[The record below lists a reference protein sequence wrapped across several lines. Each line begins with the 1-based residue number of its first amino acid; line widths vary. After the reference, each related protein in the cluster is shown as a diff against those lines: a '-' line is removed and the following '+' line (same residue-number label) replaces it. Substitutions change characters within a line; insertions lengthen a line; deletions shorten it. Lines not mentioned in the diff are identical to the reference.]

1 MTLHFHALPRM
12 LFVAL
17 LAALMGLTG
26 CADMSK
32 SECAQA
38 DWRELG
44 RQDAMSGQTLARF
57 GRRAEACR
65 KNGLPADKALYE
77 AGHAQGQAA
86 FCTPARGTADA
97 LAGAPLAALC
107 AIEPVG
113 EPYRQG
119 HAAGLQQF
127 CTAPSGFEYGRKG
140 QNDNQVCPPDLAA
153 TFQIGFRLGRE
164 LFDLNQRLADIQ
176 KQAAD
181 ERAVLALTTTLPERR
196 DAANRHLGQLDA
208 DEASTRKLIRQA
220 ERSALSLA
228 QPGGVAAP
236 APVPVPV
243 PMPEPVPVPTSGIS
257 AERLPGQWRLASVS
271 FNTPTDLNRDGVKS
285 ADGMAEL
292 APCLRDR
299 QLDLEG
305 DQRALLRTGL
315 RTPGCKPA
323 TRSYR
328 WRAEEGTRQDVRTEA
343 GRRVVTE
350 RPVLFLRLRG
360 GRDDP
365 PADMVVEDVDDTFLI
380 LRGDMPDGT
389 EATREAVVTY
399 RRVGR

>member
-1 MTLHFHALPRM
+1 MPYRFHALFRP
-12 LFVAL
+12 LFLVL
-17 LAALMGLTG
+17 VAALMGLAA

-32 SECAQA
+32 TECTQA

-44 RQDAMSGQTLARF
+44 REDALSGQTLARF

-65 KNGLPADKALYE
+65 KNGLPADRALYE

-86 FCTPARGTADA
+86 FCTPARGQADA
-97 LAGAPLAALC
+97 LAGQPPAALC
-107 AIEPVG
+107 AVEPVG

-119 HAAGLQQF
+119 HATGLQQF
-127 CTAPSGFEYGRKG
+127 CTAPSGYDYGRKG
-140 QNDNQVCPPDLAA
+140 QSDNQVCPPALAA
-153 TFQIGFRLGRE
+153 TFQIGFRMGHE
-164 LFDLNQRLADIQ
+164 LYQLNQRLADIQ

-181 ERAVLALTTTLPERR
+181 ERAVLAATTTLPERR
-196 DAANRHLGQLDA
+196 DTANRHLGQLDA

-220 ERSALSLA
+220 ELAALSLA

-236 APVPVPV
+236 V
-243 PMPEPVPVPTSGIS
+243 PMPVAVPSSGMA
-257 AERLPGQWRLASVS
+257 AEWLPGQWRLASVS
-271 FNTPTDLNRDGVKS
+271 FNTPVDLNRDGVKS
-285 ADGMAEL
+285 SDGMGEL
-292 APCLRDR
+292 SACARDR

-305 DQRALLRTGL
+305 DQRAQLRTGV

-328 WRAEEGTRQDVRTEA
+328 WRAEEGMRQDARNEG
-343 GRRVVTE
+343 GRRVVSE

-360 GRDDP
+360 GRDEP
-365 PADMVVEDVDDTFLI
+365 PAEMVVEDVDATYLI
-380 LRGDMPDGT
+380 VRGDMPDGT
-389 EATREAVVTY
+389 DASREAVVTY

>member
-1 MTLHFHALPRM
+1 MTLHFHALSRT
-12 LFVAL
+12 LLLVL
-17 LAALMGLTG
+17 LAALMGLAG

-97 LAGAPLAALC
+97 LAGAPPAALC
-107 AIEPVG
+107 AIDPVG

-119 HAAGLQQF
+119 HAAGLPQF

-140 QNDNQVCPPDLAA
+140 LNDNQVCPPDLAA
-153 TFQIGFRLGRE
+153 TFQIGFRLGHE
-164 LFDLNQRLADIQ
+164 LYELNQRLADIQ

-228 QPGGVAAP
+228 QPGGAP
-236 APVPVPV
+236 A
-243 PMPEPVPVPTSGIS
+243 PMPEPVPTSGI
-257 AERLPGQWRLASVS
+257 ATDRLPGQWRLASVS

-323 TRSYR
+323 MRSYR
-328 WRAEEGTRQDVRTEA
+328 WRAEEGTRQDVHVEA
-343 GRRVVTE
+343 GRRVASE

-380 LRGDMPDGT
+380 VRGDMPDGT

>member
-1 MTLHFHALPRM
+1 MQP
-12 LFVAL
+12 
-17 LAALMGLTG
+17 
-26 CADMSK
+26 
-32 SECAQA
+32 
-38 DWRELG
+38 
-44 RQDAMSGQTLARF
+44 
-57 GRRAEACR
+57 RRA
-65 KNGLPADKALYE
+65 
-77 AGHAQGQAA
+77 GQ
-86 FCTPARGTADA
+86 ADA
-97 LAGAPLAALC
+97 LAGQVPAALC
-107 AIEPVG
+107 ASEPVG

-119 HAAGLQQF
+119 HASGLQQF
-127 CTAPSGFEYGRKG
+127 CTAPSGYEYGRKG
-140 QNDNQVCPPDLAA
+140 QADNHVCPPDLAA
-153 TFQIGFRLGRE
+153 TFQIGFRMGHE
-164 LFDLNQRLADIQ
+164 VYELNQRLADIQ

-181 ERAVLALTTTLPERR
+181 ERAVLAATTTLPERR

-228 QPGGVAAP
+228 QPGGVAVP
-236 APVPVPV
+236 A
-243 PMPEPVPVPTSGIS
+243 PEPVPVPSSGIA

-271 FNTPTDLNRDGVKS
+271 FNAPTDLNRDGVKS

-328 WRAEEGTRQDVRTEA
+328 WRAEEGTRQEVRNEG
-343 GRRVVTE
+343 GRRVVSE

-365 PADMVVEDVDDTFLI
+365 PAEMVVEDVDDTYLVV
-380 LRGDMPDGT
+380 RGDMPDGT
-389 EATREAVVTY
+389 DATREAVVTY